1 MRPAILTFA
10 ASGAELAQRLAAR
23 LGGEVFHCGF
33 NGEDGKILL
42 PRLFAEGRTIVGIC
56 AAGIKILLK

>member
-23 LGGEVFHCGF
+23 LGGELCRIEVSVLDQIGTHRA
-33 NGEDGKILL
+33 LR
-42 PRLFAEGRTIVGIC
+42 PRMAVTQWSVS
-56 AAGIKILLK
+56 KP